1 MYIKGFSLIELLV
14 VVALL
19 GILSAIAIPTYNG
32 YIDNTRVTNTQ
43 NNLRAIY
50 LKQQEYYTNN
60 NAYYTTGGT
69 CGNYAS
75 NINTNLFGGQNII
88 NDSYYNYCITQTTT
102 DDFTAQAD
110 EVAGSRLF
118 TLGQDNVDNF

>member
-1 MYIKGFSLIELLV
+1 MKGFSLIELLV
-14 VVALL
+14 TVALL

-32 YIDNTRVTNTQ
+32 YIDNTRVTNAQ

-60 NAYYTTGGT
+60 NAYYSTGAA
-69 CGNYAS
+69 CGDYAAS
-75 NINTNLFGGQNII
+75 INTNLFGGQNII
-88 NDSYYNYCITQTTT
+88 DDTHYTYCITQATA

-110 EVAGSRLF
+110 EAAGSRLF
-118 TLGQDNVDNF
+118 TLDQDNADNF